1 MNTLQRH
8 CTNLVVGEISKFP
21 NSLFF
26 IPGAFHVVSVRHIRW
41 DGGIGDENVLIAGV
55 SCKDL
60 EVPVRKPLLE
70 VWMVVDHPVH
80 PDHPVVVQPVCV
92 HSGVNLEPAAGLEDE
107 ELGFPLQRR
116 RLPVVELAEYV
127 FDGHLDQL

>member
-1 MNTLQRH
+1 MISIGR
-8 CTNLVVGEISKFP
+8 VV
-21 NSLFF
+21 SLPSL
-26 IPGAFHVVSVRHIRW
+26 PGAFHVVSVRHISW
-41 DGGIGDENVLIAGV
+41 DRCIGDKDVLITWV

-70 VWMVVDHPVH
+70 VRVMVDHPVH
-80 PDHPVVVQPVCV
+80 PDHPVVVQPVRV

-116 RLPVVELAEYV
+116 GFPIVELAEYV
-127 FDGHLDQL
+127 FDGHLVFCEDQL